1 MSILVALAEQ
11 VGVIVENYRLRQRIQ
26 EMAVLQERQRLA
38 RDLHDSVSQ
47 SLYSLTLFARAGRE
61 AVEDGDASRLS
72 DNLENLETTA
82 LQALREMR
90 LLLYELRPAAL
101 EQEGLARALDLRFDT
116 VERRAG
122 IQVDYEIE
130 GNIDLPQ
137 PVETELYHISI
148 EALNNTLKHAGAGRV
163 SVCLC
168 SRRDGLELKIA
179 DDGCGFDPAQP
190 HSGLGLPSMRE
201 RVERLGGSLE
211 ILSSLGAGTQ
221 VTVHVVSAV
230 K

>member
-1 MSILVALAEQ
+1 MYDQ
-11 VGVIVENYRLRQRIQ
+11 
-26 EMAVLQERQRLA
+26 
-38 RDLHDSVSQ
+38 
-47 SLYSLTLFARAGRE
+47 
-61 AVEDGDASRLS
+61 
-72 DNLENLETTA
+72 
-82 LQALREMR
+82 
-90 LLLYELRPAAL
+90 LRPAAL
-101 EQEGLARALDLRFDT
+101 ESEGLVRALEQRFDT

-130 GNIDLPQ
+130 GRIDLPQ

-168 SRRDGLELKIA
+168 SRHDGLELKIA
-179 DDGCGFDPAQP
+179 DDGCGFDPAQA

-211 ILSSLGAGTQ
+211 IRSAPGAGTRI
-221 VTVHVVSAV
+221 VVNITDHMP
-230 K
+230 